1 MPKTQAELLD
11 DNHANVALGGELV
24 PLYSESES
32 TLSQTRRAE
41 RIRARSELLA
51 RVLRPEPVRRM
62 VRKAGITSYAT
73 SSPANEHVDVVLK
86 TLQQIADVIL
96 FNVSFELCRLCEHLR
111 RRTVTEELLGEAL
124 KTFGVKLHGA
134 CDETHKSCPTLKH
147 RIAGAAAAH
156 VLKGAE
162 SEISHEFDN
171 ESCVYFAYAPFVK
184 LLRAYLAEQTEHPPK
199 MTRGV
204 ISCVQF
210 ELEKTL
216 VEILQKARYVVRQ
229 ATKGKKDSSIPS
241 RTTVN
246 SRDIKLVLTVLAHR
260 HPILSGRMRALDDP
274 SQSPRRGSPRGAR
287 AKAAPKPAAKA
298 KAHSRATASAR
309 AKAGS

>member
-1 MPKTQAELLD
+1 MPKTQAEILD
-11 DNHANVALGGELV
+11 DNHASFALGGEMV
-24 PLYSESES
+24 PLNSDSESK
-32 TLSQTRRAE
+32 LSQTRRAE

-62 VRKAGITSYAT
+62 VRRAGISSYAT
-73 SSPANEHVDVVLK
+73 SSPANENVDIVLK

-96 FNVSFELCRLCEHLR
+96 FNVCHETVRICEYLR

-147 RIAGAAAAH
+147 RNAGAAAAH

-184 LLRAYLAEQTEHPPK
+184 LLRSYLAEQTEHPPK

-210 ELEKTL
+210 EMEKTL
-216 VEILQKARYVVRQ
+216 VEVLQKARYVVRQ
-229 ATKGKKDSSIPS
+229 ATKGKNNSSPP
-241 RTTVN
+241 
-246 SRDIKLVLTVLAHR
+246 A
-260 HPILSGRMRALDDP
+260 GRQLI
-274 SQSPRRGSPRGAR
+274 
-287 AKAAPKPAAKA
+287 
-298 KAHSRATASAR
+298 RATSN
-309 AKAGS
+309 